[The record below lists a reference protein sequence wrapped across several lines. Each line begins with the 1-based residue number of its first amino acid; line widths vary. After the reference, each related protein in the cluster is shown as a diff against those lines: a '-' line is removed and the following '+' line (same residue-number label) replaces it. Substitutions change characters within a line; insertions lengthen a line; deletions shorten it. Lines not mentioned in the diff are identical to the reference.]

1 MTDSLASRAS
11 KGTATLDE
19 LTDREPIGDP
29 PDYLSE
35 FAKEKWRGLVAD
47 LDRLGVSDSSLRT
60 SLENLCRDQEIA
72 DIADNSLR
80 TDGIQMLVEGP
91 RGRKMSI
98 TNPAAAVLSA
108 ARTRIQTALNGL
120 GLTVASQAKI
130 KPKAPGEK
138 TEDPFEKYD

>member
-29 PDYLSE
+29 PEYLSE
-35 FAKEKWRGLVAD
+35 FAKEKWRGLVKQ
-47 LDRLGVSDSSLRT
+47 LDRLGTADCSLRT
-60 SLENLCRDQEIA
+60 SLENLCRDLEIA
-72 DIADNSLR
+72 DLADRSLI
-80 TDGIQMLVEGP
+80 TEGIRIVVEGP
-91 RGRKMSI
+91 RGRDMSI

-130 KPKAPGEK
+130 KPKAAGEK